1 MKKTVQDVDVANKRV
16 LVRVDFNVPLDDG
29 EVADDTRIRAAL
41 PTIRY
46 LIGEGARTILCSH
59 LGRPKGEVVEGLR
72 LNPVAERLSELL
84 DQEVIKADDCI
95 GPEVEKAAGELEQG
109 QVLMLE
115 NTRFHPEERA
125 NDAGFAKALAG
136 LAELY
141 VNDAFAA
148 AHRAHA
154 STEGVAH
161 DLPAVAG
168 LLMER
173 ELEALTQVRENP
185 EHPFVAVFGGAKI
198 SDKIGVIDEL
208 WDRLERLLIGGG
220 MANTFLKAQGLE
232 VGDSLV
238 EDDSLDVAKEI
249 LARSGGKMVLPSD
262 VVIATEVSEDA
273 KRQTVGAEQVPAG
286 WKILDVGP
294 RTIEAFR
301 DELGVAKMAI
311 WNGPLGVFEVEPFAR
326 GTMALAE
333 AMAELDATTVTG
345 GGETAAAINEAGLA
359 DRMTHVSTGGGAFLE
374 FMEGRELP
382 GVAALED
389 A

>member
-1 MKKTVQDVDVANKRV
+1 
-16 LVRVDFNVPLDDG
+16 
-29 EVADDTRIRAAL
+29 
-41 PTIRY
+41 
-46 LIGEGARTILCSH
+46 
-59 LGRPKGEVVEGLR
+59 VVKELR
-72 LNPVAERLSELL
+72 LDPVAARLSELM
-84 DQEVIKADDCI
+84 DQDVIKLDDCV
-95 GPEVEKAAGELEQG
+95 GPEVEKAAGRLERG
-109 QVLMLE
+109 QVMLLE

-125 NDAGFAKALAG
+125 NDPVFAKALAS

-168 LLMER
+168 LLMEQ

-185 EHPFVAVFGGAKI
+185 EHPFVAIFGGAKI
-198 SDKIGVIDEL
+198 SDKIGVIDRL

-220 MANTFLKAQGLE
+220 MANTFFKAQGLE

-238 EDDSLDVAKEI
+238 EDDSLDVARGL
-249 LARSGGKMVLPSD
+249 LARGTTKMVLPRD
-262 VVIATEVSEDA
+262 VVIAIEASEDA
-273 KRQTVGAEQVPAG
+273 ERRTVPTDQVPAG
-286 WKILDVGP
+286 WKVLDIGP
-294 RTIEAFR
+294 RTIESFR
-301 DELGVAKMAI
+301 EELRVAKMVI
-311 WNGPLGVFEVEPFAR
+311 WNGPLGMFEVPPFAE
-326 GTMALAE
+326 GTMAIAE
-333 AMAELDATTVTG
+333 ALAGLEATTVTG

>member
-1 MKKTVQDVDVANKRV
+1 MKKTVRDVDVANKRV

-46 LIGEGARTILCSH
+46 LVAEGARTILCSH
-59 LGRPKGEVVEGLR
+59 LGRPKGKVVKELR
-72 LNPVAERLSELL
+72 LDPVAARLSELM
-84 DQEVIKADDCI
+84 DQDVIKLDDCV
-95 GPEVEKAAGELEQG
+95 GPEVEKAAGRLERG
-109 QVLMLE
+109 QVMLLE

-125 NDAGFAKALAG
+125 NDPVFAKALAS

-168 LLMER
+168 LLMEQ

-185 EHPFVAVFGGAKI
+185 EHPFVAIFGGAKI
-198 SDKIGVIDEL
+198 SDKIGVIDRL

-220 MANTFLKAQGLE
+220 MANTFFKAQGLE

-238 EDDSLDVAKEI
+238 EDDSLDVARGL
-249 LARSGGKMVLPSD
+249 LARGTTKMVLPRD
-262 VVIATEVSEDA
+262 VVIAIEASEDA
-273 KRQTVGAEQVPAG
+273 ERRTVPTDQVPAG
-286 WKILDVGP
+286 WKVLDIGP
-294 RTIEAFR
+294 RTIESFR
-301 DELGVAKMAI
+301 EELRVAKMVI
-311 WNGPLGVFEVEPFAR
+311 WNGPLGMFEVPPFAE
-326 GTMALAE
+326 GTMAIAE
-333 AMAELDATTVTG
+333 ALAGLEATTVTG

>member
-1 MKKTVQDVDVANKRV
+1 MKKTVRDIDVASKRV
-16 LVRVDFNVPLDDG
+16 LVRVDFNVPLDDRG
-29 EVADDTRIRAAL
+29 VADDTRIKAAL

-59 LGRPKGEVVEGLR
+59 LGRPKGKVVEELR
-72 LNPVAERLSELL
+72 LDPVAGRLSELL
-84 DQEVIKADDCI
+84 DQEVIKLDDCV
-95 GPEVEKAAGELEQG
+95 GLEVEEAVGKLERG
-109 QVLMLE
+109 QVMLLE
-115 NTRFHPEERA
+115 NTRFHPEERE
-125 NDAGFAKALAG
+125 NDPEFAQALAS

-198 SDKIGVIDEL
+198 SDKIGVIDQL

-220 MANTFLKAQGLE
+220 MANTFFKAQGLE

-249 LARSGGKMVLPSD
+249 LARSGGKMVLPLD
-262 VVIATEVSEDA
+262 VVAATEISEDA
-273 KRQTVGAEQVPAG
+273 RRQTVPPDQVPAG
-286 WKILDVGP
+286 WKILDIGP

-301 DELGVAKMAI
+301 EALKGAKMAI
-311 WNGPLGVFEVEPFAR
+311 WNGPLGVFEVAPFAE
-326 GTMALAE
+326 GTLAIAH

-359 DRMTHVSTGGGAFLE
+359 NRMTHVSTGGGAFLE

>member
-1 MKKTVQDVDVANKRV
+1 MKKTIRDVDVADKRV
-16 LVRVDFNVPLDDG
+16 LVRVDFNVPLDGRD
-29 EVADDTRIRAAL
+29 VADDTRIRAAL

-59 LGRPKGEVVEGLR
+59 LGRPKGKVVEGLR
-72 LNPVAERLSELL
+72 LDPVAGRLSELL
-84 DQEVIKADDCI
+84 DQEVIKLDDCV
-95 GPEVEKAAGELEQG
+95 GPEVEEAVTELERG
-109 QVLMLE
+109 QVMLLE
-115 NTRFHPEERA
+115 NTRFHPEERE
-125 NDAGFAKALAG
+125 NDPEFAKALAS

-220 MANTFLKAQGLE
+220 MANTFFKAQGLE

-238 EDDSLDVAKEI
+238 EDDSLEVAKEI
-249 LARSGGKMVLPSD
+249 LGRGGGKMVLPED
-262 VVIATEVSEDA
+262 VVIATEISEEA
-273 KRQTVGAEQVPAG
+273 ERKTVPVDQVLPG
-286 WKILDVGP
+286 WKILDIGP
-294 RTIEAFR
+294 RTIDAFR
-301 DELGVAKMAI
+301 EELDSAKMAI
-311 WNGPLGVFEVEPFAR
+311 WNGPLGVFEVTPFAE
-326 GTMALAE
+326 GTMAIARV
-333 AMAELDATTVTG
+333 MAGLDATTVTG

-374 FMEGRELP
+374 FMEGKELP

-389 A
+389 M

>member
-1 MKKTVQDVDVANKRV
+1 MKKTVRDIDVASKRV
-16 LVRVDFNVPLDDG
+16 LVRVDFNVPLDEG
-29 EVADDTRIRAAL
+29 GVADDTRIKAAL

-59 LGRPKGEVVEGLR
+59 LGRPKGKVVEELR
-72 LNPVAERLSELL
+72 LDPVAGRLSELL
-84 DQEVIKADDCI
+84 DQEVIKLDDCV
-95 GPEVEKAAGELEQG
+95 GLEVEEAVGKLERG
-109 QVLMLE
+109 QVMLLE
-115 NTRFHPEERA
+115 NTRFHPEERE
-125 NDAGFAKALAG
+125 NDPEFAQALAS

-198 SDKIGVIDEL
+198 SDKIGVIDQL

-220 MANTFLKAQGLE
+220 MANTFFKAQGLE

-249 LARSGGKMVLPSD
+249 LARSGGKMVLPLD
-262 VVIATEVSEDA
+262 VVAATEISEDA
-273 KRQTVGAEQVPAG
+273 RRQTVPPDQVPAG
-286 WKILDVGP
+286 WKILDIGP

-301 DELGVAKMAI
+301 EALKGAKMAI
-311 WNGPLGVFEVEPFAR
+311 WNGPLGVFEVAPFAE
-326 GTMALAE
+326 GTLAIAQ

-359 DRMTHVSTGGGAFLE
+359 NRMTHVSTGGGAFLE